1 MNCLVLRR
9 KFKDE
14 QQEIDEDEQQIESQC
29 IL

>member
-14 QQEIDEDEQQIESQC
+14 QQEIDEDEEQIESQC